1 MNYRVQAG
9 QASLFH
15 KVSKATK
22 RPNLSAYGNKN
33 KNNPLTRWMPVHS
46 KRAENWNSKEAK
58 FVTIL
63 LALLPWLA
71 PPPSTPFF
79 STRILFTI
87 CSGQSSF
94 PGIQR
99 RVSLLLLRS
108 FFFLFW
114 FGIQS
119 LKQSKE
125 SGPGVRPPFEYSV
138 RFALCRDSA
147 LFKSLIGQQPRRA
160 NANFPTA
167 CEPQREAGLAKYP
180 SNCVRPSEL
189 GFGFEKI
196 SIQCTTSLKLFTK
209 GRKRILILWLIAIR
223 IDMYI

>member
-1 MNYRVQAG
+1 M
-9 QASLFH
+9 
-15 KVSKATK
+15 
-22 RPNLSAYGNKN
+22 
-33 KNNPLTRWMPVHS
+33 
-46 KRAENWNSKEAK
+46 
-58 FVTIL
+58 TIL

-79 STRILFTI
+79 SMRILFTI

-108 FFFLFW
+108 FFFFFFLFW

-189 GFGFEKI
+189 DFWLREDFYTMYHILETLYKGEKKDSDPVI
-196 SIQCTTSLKLFTK
+196 NCN
-209 GRKRILILWLIAIR
+209 
-223 IDMYI
+223 